1 MALTLGITIGC
12 VAYPTLLQSCA
23 GNLYGQGMVTSS
35 ASSTLADRRGLWAFI
50 LGVILVTIGVLL
62 HAPMFWMGRMNHFQ
76 LYGMPMGWDMV
87 VGMVAIVGGVAIAA
101 YGLLPRNI
109 SGILSQSQEIV
120 VSPPEDA
127 PLSAAHWK
135 LMAVLVIALIIDVMK
150 PASLGFTIPGMVKE
164 YQVAKSTASLVPF
177 FALCGTVVGSVLWGY
192 IADVYGRKASI
203 LLSAVM
209 FVGTSICGAMP
220 SLAWNIGMCFMMG
233 AAAGGMLPV
242 TYALLAEMMP
252 SKHRGWALVLVG
264 GLGAV
269 GGYFAASGLSA
280 LLQPEFGWR
289 ILWLLNLP
297 TGLSLVLL
305 GAFIPESAKFLL
317 ARGRREEARRIMER
331 FGSKARRTTHAEEV
345 ALARGP
351 SVALTG
357 KAFAGKLF
365 ALSLAAI
372 CYGLINFGLLLWLPT
387 DLVARGYSMAVSSKL
402 LAESALIAFPTV
414 FIVAYLY
421 SRWSTK
427 WSVTASLAVSLAG
440 LAGVLWL
447 EFTGTGSPV
456 LPVALL
462 IIGTNALIAML
473 LPYAAESFPLRIRGR
488 TTGTVA
494 ACTKAGG
501 MLAQFLAILALV
513 PALDVV
519 SLIIIVPTIGALILV
534 AWFGKETRGRDLR
547 DLDPDGHTFAATGV

>member
-1 MALTLGITIGC
+1 M
-12 VAYPTLLQSCA
+12 
-23 GNLYGQGMVTSS
+23 
-35 ASSTLADRRGLWAFI
+35 
-50 LGVILVTIGVLL
+50 
-62 HAPMFWMGRMNHFQ
+62 
-76 LYGMPMGWDMV
+76 
-87 VGMVAIVGGVAIAA
+87 
-101 YGLLPRNI
+101 
-109 SGILSQSQEIV
+109 
-120 VSPPEDA
+120 
-127 PLSAAHWK
+127 
-135 LMAVLVIALIIDVMK
+135 MAVV
-150 PASLGFTIPGMVKE
+150 
-164 YQVAKSTASLVPF
+164 
-177 FALCGTVVGSVLWGY
+177 WGV

-220 SLAWNIGMCFMMG
+220 SLYWNVGMCFMMG

-269 GGYFAASGLSA
+269 GGYFAASGFSA
-280 LLQPEFGWR
+280 VLQPTFGWR

-317 ARGRREEARRIMER
+317 ARGRREEAQAVMAR
-331 FGSKARRTTHAEEV
+331 FGSTARKAKPAEKAALRESSGV
-345 ALARGP
+345 ALSGR
-351 SVALTG
+351 
-357 KAFAGKLF
+357 AFVWKLI

-372 CYGLINFGLLLWLPT
+372 CYGLINFGLLLWLPA
-387 DLVARGYSMAVSSKL
+387 DLVAKGYSVAVSSKL
-402 LAESALIAFPTV
+402 LAESALIAV
-414 FIVAYLY
+414 V
-421 SRWSTK
+421 
-427 WSVTASLAVSLAG
+427 G
-440 LAGVLWL
+440 LLGVLQL

-462 IIGTNALIAML
+462 IVGTNALIAML
-473 LPYAAESFPLRIRGR
+473 LPYTAESFPLRIRGR

-501 MLAQFLAILALV
+501 MLAQLLAILALV
-513 PALDVV
+513 PPLDAVA
-519 SLIIIVPTIGALILV
+519 LIIIVPTVGALGLV

-547 DLDPDGHTFAATGV
+547 DLDPDGHTFAATGM

>member
-1 MALTLGITIGC
+1 MRSS
-12 VAYPTLLQSCA
+12 LLS
-23 GNLYGQGMVTSS
+23 
-35 ASSTLADRRGLWAFI
+35 DRRGLWAFI
-50 LGVILVTIGVLL
+50 LGVAMVTAGVVL
-62 HAPMFWMGRMNHFQ
+62 HMPMYLMGEDMGYRLH
-76 LYGMPMGWDMV
+76 GMPMGWDMTLGMFLIV
-87 VGMVAIVGGVAIAA
+87 AGVGIAA
-101 YGLLPRNI
+101 YGLLPKNV
-109 SGILSQSQEIV
+109 SQQLSASQEIV

-127 PLSAAHWK
+127 PLTRAHWT
-135 LMAVLVIALIIDVMK
+135 LMLVLVIALIIDIMK
-150 PASLGFTIPGMVKE
+150 PASLGFTIPGMVSE
-164 YQVAKSTASLVPF
+164 YGVPMADASLVPF
-177 FALCGTVVGSVLWGY
+177 FALSGTVVGSIVWGI
-192 IADVYGRKASI
+192 IADIYGRKASI

-280 LLQPEFGWR
+280 LLVPTFSWR

-305 GAFIPESAKFLL
+305 GALIPESAKFLL
-317 ARGRREEARRIMER
+317 ARGRREEARRVMAR
-331 FGSKARRTTHAEEV
+331 FGSTARQARPAEHV
-345 ALARGP
+345 ALAKGP
-351 SVALTG
+351 AVALTG
-357 KAFAGKLF
+357 RAFFGKLF

-372 CYGLINFGLLLWLPT
+372 CYGLINFGLLLWLPA
-387 DLVARGYSMAVSSKL
+387 DLVAKGYSMEVTSSL
-402 LAESALIAFPTV
+402 LAQSALIAFPTV
-414 FIVAYLY
+414 FAAAWVY
-421 SRWSTK
+421 SRLSTK
-427 WSVTASLAVSLAG
+427 WSVVGAIAVSVAG
-440 LAGVLWL
+440 LLGVLQL
-447 EFTGTGSPV
+447 MFTGSGSPV

-462 IIGTNALIAML
+462 IVGTNALIAML

-513 PALDVV
+513 PQLGIV
-519 SLIIIVPTIGALILV
+519 SLVIVVPTVASLVLV

>member
-1 MALTLGITIGC
+1 MIST
-12 VAYPTLLQSCA
+12 
-23 GNLYGQGMVTSS
+23 
-35 ASSTLADRRGLWAFI
+35 STLADRRGLWAFI
-50 LGVILVTIGVLL
+50 LGVIAVTIGVLL
-62 HAPMFWMGRMNHFQ
+62 HLPMFLMGKSMHYQ
-76 LYGMPMGWDMV
+76 LYGMPMGTDMYI
-87 VGMVAIVGGVAIAA
+87 GMVTIIAGVGVAA

-109 SGILSQSQEIV
+109 SQQLAASQDIV
-120 VSPPEDA
+120 VSPPEEA
-127 PLSAAHWK
+127 PLTSAHWS
-135 LMAVLVIALIIDVMK
+135 LMAVLVIALIIDIMK
-150 PASLGFTIPGMVKE
+150 PASLGFTIPGMIGE
-164 YQVAKSTASLVPF
+164 YQVPKATASLVPF
-177 FALCGTVVGSVLWGY
+177 FALTGTVVGSIVWGV
-192 IADVYGRKASI
+192 IADIYGRKASI

-269 GGYFAASGLSA
+269 GGYFAASGFSA
-280 LLQPEFGWR
+280 LLQPTYGWR

-305 GAFIPESAKFLL
+305 GALIPESAKFLL
-317 ARGRREEARRIMER
+317 ARGRREEASRVMAR
-331 FGSKARRTTHAEEV
+331 FGSKARHSRPAE
-345 ALARGP
+345 AIAFAKGP

-357 KAFAGKLF
+357 RAFLGKLI

-387 DLVARGYSMAVSSKL
+387 DLVARGYSMEVSSKL

-414 FIVAYLY
+414 FVVAYLY

-427 WSVTASLAVSLAG
+427 WSVVGSVGVTLAG
-440 LAGVLWL
+440 LIGVLWL
-447 EFTGTGSPV
+447 EFTGKGSPV

-519 SLIIIVPTIGALILV
+519 STIIIFPTLV
-534 AWFGKETRGRDLR
+534 ALLLVIRFGKETRGRDLR
-547 DLDPDGHTFAATGV
+547 DLDPDGHTFAATGI

>member
-1 MALTLGITIGC
+1 MIST
-12 VAYPTLLQSCA
+12 
-23 GNLYGQGMVTSS
+23 
-35 ASSTLADRRGLWAFI
+35 STLSDRRGLWAFV
-50 LGVILVTIGVLL
+50 LGVVLVTSGVLMHL
-62 HAPMFWMGRMNHFQ
+62 PMFLMGRMTHYR
-76 LYGMPMGWDMV
+76 LYGMPMGSEMIA
-87 VGMVAIVGGVAIAA
+87 GMGAIILGVAVAA
-101 YGLLPRNI
+101 YGLLPKNV
-109 SGILSQSQEIV
+109 SGQLAASQDIV
-120 VSPPEDA
+120 ITPPEDA
-127 PLSAAHWK
+127 PLSKAHWT
-135 LMAVLVIALIIDVMK
+135 LMSVLVIALIIDIMK
-150 PASLGFTIPGMVKE
+150 PASLGFTIPGMVSE
-164 YQVAKSTASLVPF
+164 YAVPKATASLVPF
-177 FALCGTVVGSVLWGY
+177 FALVGTVVGSIVWGI
-192 IADVYGRKASI
+192 IADIYGRKASI

-220 SLAWNIGMCFMMG
+220 SLYWNVGMCFMMG

-269 GGYFAASGLSA
+269 GGYFAASGFSA
-280 LLQPEFGWR
+280 LLQPTFGWR

-305 GAFIPESAKFLL
+305 GALIPESAKFLL
-317 ARGRREEARRIMER
+317 ARGRREEARAVMAR
-331 FGSKARRTTHAEEV
+331 FGSKARNTTHAEEV
-345 ALARGP
+345 AFAKGS

-357 KAFAGKLF
+357 RAFFGKLF

-372 CYGLINFGLLLWLPT
+372 CYGLINFGLLLWLPA

-414 FIVAYLY
+414 FIVAYFY
-421 SRWSTK
+421 SGWSTK
-427 WSVTASLAVSLAG
+427 WSVVGSLAVALTG

-462 IIGTNALIAML
+462 IVGTNALVAML
-473 LPYAAESFPLRIRGR
+473 LPYTAESFPLRIRGR

-501 MLAQFLAILALV
+501 VFAQLLAIFALV

-519 SLIIIVPTIGALILV
+519 SLIIIVPTIGALVLV

-547 DLDPDGHTFAATGV
+547 DLDPDAHTFATTGL

>member
-1 MALTLGITIGC
+1 MI
-12 VAYPTLLQSCA
+12 S
-23 GNLYGQGMVTSS
+23 
-35 ASSTLADRRGLWAFI
+35 SSTLSDRRGLWAFL
-50 LGVILVTIGVLL
+50 LGVLLVTSGVLL
-62 HAPMFWMGRMNHFQ
+62 HLPMFLMGRMTHFR
-76 LYGMPMGWDMV
+76 LYGMPMGNEMIA
-87 VGMVAIVGGVAIAA
+87 GMGAIILGVAVAA
-101 YGLLPRNI
+101 YGLLPKDI
-109 SGILSQSQEIV
+109 SRQLAASQDIV
-120 VSPPEDA
+120 VTPPEDA
-127 PLSAAHWK
+127 PLSKAHWT
-135 LMAVLVIALIIDVMK
+135 LMSVLVIALIIDIMK
-150 PASLGFTIPGMVKE
+150 PASLGFTIPGMVSE
-164 YQVAKSTASLVPF
+164 YKVTKATASLVPF
-177 FALCGTVVGSVLWGY
+177 FALVGTVIGSIVWGV

-203 LLSAVM
+203 LLSSVM

-252 SKHRGWALVLVG
+252 SKHRGWSLVLVG

-269 GGYFAASGLSA
+269 GGYFAASGFSR
-280 LLQPEFGWR
+280 LLQPTFGWR

-305 GAFIPESAKFLL
+305 GALIPESAKFLL
-317 ARGRREEARRIMER
+317 ARGRREEARRVMER
-331 FGSKARRTTHAEEV
+331 FGSKARSVTHAEEV
-345 ALARGP
+345 ALAKGP

-357 KAFAGKLF
+357 RAFFGKLF
-365 ALSLAAI
+365 ALSLAAV

-387 DLVARGYSMAVSSKL
+387 DLVAKGYSIALSSQL

-421 SRWSTK
+421 SSWSTK
-427 WSVTASLAVSLAG
+427 WSVVGAIAVTIVG
-440 LAGVLWL
+440 LLGVLQL
-447 EFTGTGSPV
+447 EFTGSGSPV
-456 LPVALL
+456 IPVALL
-462 IIGTNALIAML
+462 IVGTNALIAML

-501 MLAQFLAILALV
+501 MFAQFLAILALV
-513 PALDVV
+513 PPLDTV

-534 AWFGKETRGRDLR
+534 GWFGKETRGRDLR
-547 DLDPDGHTFAATGV
+547 ELDPDGHTFAATGI

>member
-1 MALTLGITIGC
+1 MIG
-12 VAYPTLLQSCA
+12 T
-23 GNLYGQGMVTSS
+23 
-35 ASSTLADRRGLWAFI
+35 STLSDRRGVWAFA
-50 LGVILVTIGVLL
+50 LGVVGVTAGVLL
-62 HAPMFWMGRMNHFQ
+62 HLPMFLMGRTTHFR
-76 LYGMPMGWDMV
+76 LYGMPMGGEMY
-87 VGMVAIVGGVAIAA
+87 VGMAAIILGLAIAA
-101 YGLLPRNI
+101 YGLLPNNI
-109 SGILSQSQEIV
+109 SKQLAASQEIV

-127 PLSAAHWK
+127 PLTRAHWT
-135 LMAVLVIALIIDVMK
+135 LMSVLVLALIIDIMK
-150 PASLGFTIPGMVKE
+150 PASLGFTIPGMVSE
-164 YQVAKSTASLVPF
+164 YGVSKATASLVPF
-177 FALCGTVVGSVLWGY
+177 FALAGTVIGSIVWGV

-220 SLAWNIGMCFMMG
+220 SLYWNVGMCFMMG

-269 GGYFAASGLSA
+269 GGYFAASGFSE
-280 LLQPEFGWR
+280 LLQPAFGWR

-317 ARGRREEARRIMER
+317 ARGRRDEARRVMER
-331 FGSKARRTTHAEEV
+331 FGSRARSTSHAEGV
-345 ALARGP
+345 ALAKGP

-357 KAFAGKLF
+357 RAFFGKLL

-372 CYGLINFGLLLWLPT
+372 CFGLINFGLLLWLPT
-387 DLVARGYSMAVSSKL
+387 ELVARGYSIAVTSKL

-421 SRWSTK
+421 SGWSTK
-427 WSVTASLAVSLAG
+427 WSVVGSIGVTLAG

-447 EFTGTGSPV
+447 EFTGSGSPV

-462 IIGTNALIAML
+462 IVGTNALIAML

-501 MLAQFLAILALV
+501 MFAQLLAIFALVPPLALV
-513 PALDVV
+513 SV
-519 SLIIIVPTIGALILV
+519 IIMVPTIAALTLV

-547 DLDPDGHTFAATGV
+547 DLDPDGHTFAATGI

>member
-1 MALTLGITIGC
+1 MF
-12 VAYPTLLQSCA
+12 SF
-23 GNLYGQGMVTSS
+23 
-35 ASSTLADRRGLWAFI
+35 STFSDRRGLWAFI
-50 LGVILVTIGVLL
+50 LGVTAVTAGVLL
-62 HAPMFWMGRMNHFQ
+62 HAPMFLMGRDMGFR
-76 LYGMPMGWDMV
+76 LSGMPMDS
-87 VGMVAIVGGVAIAA
+87 GMMAGMGLIVGGVAIAC

-109 SGILSQSQEIV
+109 SKQLAASQEIV

-127 PLSAAHWK
+127 PLTRAHWT
-135 LMAVLVIALIIDVMK
+135 LMSVLVVALIIDIMK
-150 PASLGFTIPGMVKE
+150 PASLGFTIPGMIDE
-164 YQVAKSTASLVPF
+164 YGVPKKTASLVPF
-177 FALCGTVVGSVLWGY
+177 FALTGTVVGSIVWGI
-192 IADVYGRKASI
+192 IADIYGRKASI

-264 GLGAV
+264 GLGSV
-269 GGYFAASGLSA
+269 GGYFAASGFSA
-280 LLQPEFGWR
+280 VLQPVYGWR

-305 GAFIPESAKFLL
+305 GALIPESAKFLL
-317 ARGRREEARRIMER
+317 ARGRREEARRVMQR
-331 FGSKARRTTHAEEV
+331 FGSEARQTRPAEEI

-351 SVALTG
+351 AVALTG
-357 KAFAGKLF
+357 SAFVGKLG

-372 CYGLINFGLLLWLPT
+372 CYGSINFGLLLWLPT
-387 DLVARGYSMAVSSKL
+387 DMVAKGYSMELSSKL
-402 LAESALIAFPTV
+402 LAQSALIAFPTI
-414 FIVAYLY
+414 FLAAWLY
-421 SRWSTK
+421 SRWSSK
-427 WSVTASLAVSLAG
+427 WSVVASVALTLAG
-440 LAGVLWL
+440 LLGVFAL
-447 EFTGTGSPV
+447 ELELIASPV

-462 IIGTNALIAML
+462 IVGTNGLIAML

-501 MLAQFLAILALV
+501 MFAQFLAILALV
-513 PALDVV
+513 PPLEMV
-519 SLIIIVPTIGALILV
+519 SIIILVPTLAALVLV